1 MCHHYKGS
9 RNPPAHLAN
18 EFSVRS
24 NMYQLLLPD
33 AGFYPLAQTPIV
45 RLNDAGERELVA
57 AQWGL
62 LPAWWKPSDKAPKRT
77 TFQRKCFNARSED
90 VHVKPSYRDAFRN
103 RRCLMPAD
111 EFFERGHYFHL
122 PGHRPF
128 AFAALWER
136 WRGGDDEVV
145 DTCTLLT
152 TEANDLVRSIGHPR
166 MPVLLTTEDQYAR
179 WLNPEF
185 TAREPLADLLTPYD
199 PQLMTMYA
207 AANNPTSKPTPA

>member
-24 NMYQLLLPD
+24 NMYQLMLPD
-33 AGFYPLAQTPIV
+33 AGFYPLAETPIV
-45 RLNDAGERELVA
+45 RINAAGAREMVA

-62 LPAWWKPSDKAPKRT
+62 LPAWWKPSDKTAKRT

-90 VHVKPSYRDAFRN
+90 VHAKPTYRDAFRR

-122 PGHRPF
+122 PDFRPF

-136 WRGGDDEVV
+136 WHGGDGEVV
-145 DTCTLLT
+145 ESCTLLT
-152 TEANDLVRSIGHPR
+152 TEANELVRSVGHPR
-166 MPVLLTTEDQYAR
+166 MPVLLTSEEQYAR
-179 WLNPEF
+179 WLNPELVD
-185 TAREPLADLLTPYD
+185 REPLEQLFLPLDPAKMAKYPADEP
-199 PQLMTMYA
+199 
-207 AANNPTSKPTPA
+207 SKGS